1 MDTVDD
7 QVCPL
12 GPAMDVIAGRWKA
25 EIAWNLC
32 DGTVRRFNE
41 LRRLIGK
48 VTPKM
53 LAQQLREMER
63 DGIISRTQYN
73 EIPPR
78 VEYQITELGETL
90 GPLFNAL
97 AQWGDDH
104 SGALDTARARYDRAT
119 AARRSD

>member
-90 GPLFNAL
+90 GPLFSAL

-104 SGALDTARARYDRAT
+104 SSALDTARARYDRAT
-119 AARRSD
+119 AARRPD